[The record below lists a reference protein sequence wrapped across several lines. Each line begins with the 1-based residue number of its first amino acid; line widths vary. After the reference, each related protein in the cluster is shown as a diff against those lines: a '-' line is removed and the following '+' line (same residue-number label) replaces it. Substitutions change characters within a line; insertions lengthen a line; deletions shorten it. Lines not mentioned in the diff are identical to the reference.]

1 MTTDTENLKDIEY
14 IDEDLDDIEY
24 TEILTFDEMSKIN
37 PSFIALDKDDIYNYL
52 YIFFKNKK
60 KSDLMRDL
68 FYEILLNRDSK
79 NGKINDFTNYIFST
93 EGEIEKYGDDNSKDA
108 TFNFIGN
115 YNNKAQLKEFVKRKF
130 CITYNINSDK
140 LRLKPVNNT
149 NIIIDENK
157 QYSKK
162 EFPKYHSIIKEYP
175 IIKCGQIDKVEYIYD
190 INDRDD
196 INLPIIGAYYKIP
209 TSTNNDYLY
218 AKIASHLLNSINTNY
233 KSSDNY
239 KDIHELIKN
248 TRPDIGV
255 IIDDINNNKE
265 SFYLDYCNINNIF
278 KKYDYSL
285 DFISEKDLEILSDYM
300 ITIIK
305 GEKERKDVYKPFK
318 IKKPELISRKLTFF
332 DNIDKTLKVI
342 NISAEIVSFLEKT
355 RELIYNYKD
364 DISQTNI
371 VPLQNYNIY
380 DIIKQINEDSIK
392 IEDIIEE
399 LKLSIKNININN
411 TLDTINDILEA
422 KENIEDIKI
431 SYNNIKNKFIHSRDH
446 LFDYDTD
453 GKHFVISKRENKAI
467 RDGNYI
473 DDYEGIQDDD
483 DIIDDENKG
492 IANNDIQNTDVN
504 KIMNNYDLNA
514 YISNINFRNEKG
526 FIEILKIILDMIK
539 KINDV
544 ANIDID
550 YDTLS
555 SYLFKKYRGVS
566 TRYEKY
572 LKEFES
578 KNKDDA
584 IKYAKKY
591 SEMIPK
597 HLQSSKQVDKIHIDI
612 VKNINEKFIETIN
625 TIFYN
630 SICFWVVDAQEK
642 ILNNSISLNMNYL
655 NPNHIDKLN
664 IRGLLYY
671 IIEIISDF
679 FKYTDSN
686 DYVINI
692 KDLKKNLIYI
702 IQNEYKD
709 KDDNVLNEL
718 LNKNNENFKCKN
730 DKYKGIDDERYYI
743 DKLLFTPSNNSK
755 YEKIHKYIQ
764 GCCLRKL
771 DNNFNDI
778 SDFEIANNTEI
789 IKLKEL
795 YSKVRLINKK
805 RDIRFT
811 PPKLIKKNSIKKDN
825 KEDKGKKDKKN
836 IDDDIIIFDDSDG
849 INDMNEN
856 KEDYNHIKYVNS
868 KQYVYNI
875 NNYKV
880 IEWLESM
887 RNVSELLP
895 NILIDHLINSE
906 IDDVNTVITD
916 NIKKLKKVKKNIN
929 TDFLECKY
937 INYKD
942 ILLNICKLLYVN
954 INSSSKYNDN
964 EILKSKIMKSIKD
977 IKNMIKHLYKLN
989 KITYYNDDDAD
1000 NIDTINK
1007 LIISNSFN
1015 FPDLSEIENIP
1026 SDFIT
1031 YNANEMYEYLKTYL
1045 EGKYNRFLTPK
1056 EIDEFI
1062 NEKREEYKNKKL
1074 EKYKHLNE
1082 DEHEIRRQIKAAG
1095 IIKDIY
1101 DDEGDIDTVD
1111 NVADIDDDYK
1121 DEEKDDDYNNKD
1133 NDNYNTYNDN
1143 DNDID

>member
-1 MTTDTENLKDIEY
+1 
-14 IDEDLDDIEY
+14 
-24 TEILTFDEMSKIN
+24 
-37 PSFIALDKDDIYNYL
+37 
-52 YIFFKNKK
+52 
-60 KSDLMRDL
+60 
-68 FYEILLNRDSK
+68 
-79 NGKINDFTNYIFST
+79 
-93 EGEIEKYGDDNSKDA
+93 
-108 TFNFIGN
+108 
-115 YNNKAQLKEFVKRKF
+115 
-130 CITYNINSDK
+130 
-140 LRLKPVNNT
+140 
-149 NIIIDENK
+149 
-157 QYSKK
+157 
-162 EFPKYHSIIKEYP
+162 
-175 IIKCGQIDKVEYIYD
+175 
-190 INDRDD
+190 
-196 INLPIIGAYYKIP
+196 
-209 TSTNNDYLY
+209 
-218 AKIASHLLNSINTNY
+218 
-233 KSSDNY
+233 
-239 KDIHELIKN
+239 
-248 TRPDIGV
+248 
-255 IIDDINNNKE
+255 
-265 SFYLDYCNINNIF
+265 
-278 KKYDYSL
+278 
-285 DFISEKDLEILSDYM
+285 
-300 ITIIK
+300 
-305 GEKERKDVYKPFK
+305 
-318 IKKPELISRKLTFF
+318 
-332 DNIDKTLKVI
+332 
-342 NISAEIVSFLEKT
+342 
-355 RELIYNYKD
+355 
-364 DISQTNI
+364 
-371 VPLQNYNIY
+371 
-380 DIIKQINEDSIK
+380 
-392 IEDIIEE
+392 
-399 LKLSIKNININN
+399 
-411 TLDTINDILEA
+411 
-422 KENIEDIKI
+422 
-431 SYNNIKNKFIHSRDH
+431 
-446 LFDYDTD
+446 
-453 GKHFVISKRENKAI
+453 
-467 RDGNYI
+467 
-473 DDYEGIQDDD
+473 
-483 DIIDDENKG
+483 
-492 IANNDIQNTDVN
+492 
-504 KIMNNYDLNA
+504 MNNYDLNA

-836 IDDDIIIFDDSDG
+836 IDDDIIIFDDSEG

-937 INYKD
+937 INYKE

-1031 YNANEMYEYLKTYL
+1031 YNANEMYEYLKSYL

-1101 DDEGDIDTVD
+1101 DDDGDIDTVD
-1111 NVADIDDDYK
+1111 NAADIDDDYK

-1143 DNDID
+1143 DID